1 MMHYFLQSMNFITI
15 SELTGLEI
23 GIMYMA
29 AAAHDFEHPGFNNPY
44 LVSTRHEFAI
54 RYNDKSP
61 LENHHA
67 ASVFNLMLRDNSN
80 VFVHLSKEDV
90 KKSRER
96 IIQMILHTDNSFHF
110 ADLAKLKGRL
120 SSAGRTNKKLI

>member
-1 MMHYFLQSMNFITI
+1 
-15 SELTGLEI
+15 
-23 GIMYMA
+23 MA

-44 LVSTRHEFAI
+44 LVATQHELAI

-67 ASVFNLMLRDNSN
+67 SSAFILMQKENSN
-80 VFVHLSKEDV
+80 VFSHLSKEDT

-96 IIQMILHTDNSFHF
+96 IIQMILHTDNSSHF

-120 SSAGRTNKKLI
+120 SAAG

>member
-1 MMHYFLQSMNFITI
+1 MDFLSVAEPTA
-15 SELTGLEI
+15 LEI

-29 AAAHDFEHPGFNNPY
+29 AAVHDFEHPGFNNPY
-44 LVSTRHEFAI
+44 LVNTRHELAI

-67 ASVFNLMLRDNSN
+67 ASAFALMNQENNNSN
-80 VFVHLSKEDV
+80 VFVHLSKEDK

-96 IIQMILHTDNSFHF
+96 IINMILHTDNS
-110 ADLAKLKGRL
+110 
-120 SSAGRTNKKLI
+120 